1 MNTIIELKG
10 IGRTYTNSSQ
20 PLTVLKNINLKIA
33 AGELV
38 AIIGASG
45 SGKSTLMNIIG
56 CLDVPD
62 QGIITSAGITPR
74 TCRRTSWPGFV
85 ANT

>member
-1 MNTIIELKG
+1 VNTIIELKG
-10 IGRTYTNSSQ
+10 IGRTYTNSSE

-45 SGKSTLMNIIG
+45 SGKSNADEHHRLSG
-56 CLDVPD
+56 R
-62 QGIITSAGITPR
+62 AGSGGLFHQRP
-74 TCRRTSWPGFV
+74 
-85 ANT
+85 

>member
-38 AIIGASG
+38 AII
-45 SGKSTLMNIIG
+45 
-56 CLDVPD
+56 
-62 QGIITSAGITPR
+62 TSAGITPR